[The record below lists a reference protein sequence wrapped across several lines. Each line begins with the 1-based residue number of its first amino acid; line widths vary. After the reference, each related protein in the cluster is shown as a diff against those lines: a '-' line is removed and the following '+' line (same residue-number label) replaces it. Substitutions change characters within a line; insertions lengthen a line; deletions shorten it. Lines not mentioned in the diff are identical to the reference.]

1 MCRTNREKPQWG
13 KRQDTMSRDLDN
25 TVGRASCKSAQA
37 KVSLGPNVRRN
48 GMFQTQLKAAKQ
60 ITNKL
65 GNSTREGALP
75 SHEASQNMPLSF
87 AYGDV
92 DTEADRSIPIR
103 TRPRPILILVI
114 HHNLPSVILYL
125 YVQTNRTTSR

>member
-1 MCRTNREKPQWG
+1 
-13 KRQDTMSRDLDN
+13 
-25 TVGRASCKSAQA
+25 
-37 KVSLGPNVRRN
+37 
-48 GMFQTQLKAAKQ
+48 MFQTQLKAAKQ

-92 DTEADRSIPIR
+92 DTEADLMFDRLEKFQ
-103 TRPRPILILVI
+103 ILI
-114 HHNLPSVILYL
+114 S
-125 YVQTNRTTSR
+125 NRTEQKNKNIAFGV